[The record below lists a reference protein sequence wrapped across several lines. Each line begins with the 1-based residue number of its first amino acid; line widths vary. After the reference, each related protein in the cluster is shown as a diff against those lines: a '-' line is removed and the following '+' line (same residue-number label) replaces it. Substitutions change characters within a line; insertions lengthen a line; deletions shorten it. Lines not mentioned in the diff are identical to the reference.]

1 MIKIKFPL
9 LLPLMVAFLFSPS
22 LRATDPAANAVPRG
36 ARFIT
41 AVEGI
46 SEYRL
51 DNGLNVLLFPDAS
64 KQTATVNITY
74 QVGSRMENYGET
86 GMAHLLEHLL
96 FKGTPKHT
104 NIPQELS
111 QRGARP
117 NGTTWYDRTNYYE
130 TFAASEDN
138 LNWALELEA
147 DRMINSF
154 IARKDLDSEMT
165 VVRNEFESGE
175 NQPFSVLLKRI
186 AGAAYDWHN
195 YGKSTIGNRS
205 DIENVSIERLQAF
218 YRKYYQPDN
227 AVLLVA
233 GNIDARKTLTQVIRY
248 FGSIAKPK
256 RVIEAQYTVEPNQD
270 GERTVTVRR
279 VGDTQLVVA
288 AYHIASAQ
296 HADSAPISVMS
307 AILGDT
313 PTGRLHK
320 ALVEKGLATSAGTY
334 GMSGYDP
341 GLLLAFATL
350 RKQDSIDSARDTL
363 IKVMEGMAMEPPTDE
378 EVNRAKTKFSS
389 DFDRLLANTEQLGV
403 ALSESIA
410 AGDWRLLFLGRD
422 QMRKVTAADVQRVAL
437 NYLRTDNRTL
447 AVFVPTDKADRSE
460 IPPRPDVAALLRDY
474 KGDAAVTAG
483 EAFSPS
489 QENID
494 RRTTRADMPGGA
506 KLALLPKKTRG
517 SLVQAQVRLHL
528 GDLESLTGKGAIPG
542 ITAGLLSKGTRRL
555 TRQQLDDELA
565 RLKATL
571 NISGGADN
579 VTATIQTVREN
590 LPQVMHLAADSL
602 REPAFAPG
610 EFEQLKRQ
618 IQSGIEAQRREPQG
632 VAVNELQRLFNPYP
646 RGDPRYVGTFDE
658 QLAALDKVTLDDVRR
673 FHSEFYGASNAEI
686 AVVGDFDTQEVTRL
700 AGELFGDWNSPRKF
714 ARLVSRNRD
723 VPAVN
728 QTIETPDKANAFFIA
743 RENLKLRDDDI
754 DYPAMELGN
763 YMLGGGFL
771 NSRLSTRI
779 RQKEGLSYG
788 VGSQLAASSQDPVGY
803 LIGYAIYA
811 PQNVVRLEAAFREE
825 IDRALKDGFSGE
837 EVAAAKRGWLDSRKV
852 NRAQDEILVGALANN
867 LYLGRT
873 MQWSADLEKKVEALT
888 PEQIRDAMR
897 RHIDPARISVI
908 KAGEFAKA
916 GAK

>member
-1 MIKIKFPL
+1 MKQILAVAPL
-9 LLPLMVAFLFSPS
+9 LPALLFTPPAVAADVMPALPQGTQL
-22 LRATDPAANAVPRG
+22 
-36 ARFIT
+36 IT
-41 AVEGI
+41 SVEGI
-46 SEYRL
+46 TEYRL
-51 DNGLNVLLFPDAS
+51 DNGLRVLLAPDQS
-64 KQTATVNITY
+64 KQTITVNITY

-86 GMAHLLEHLL
+86 GMAHLLEHLM

-117 NGTTWYDRTNYYE
+117 NGTTWYDRTNYFE
-130 TFAASEDN
+130 TFAATDDN

-147 DRMINSF
+147 DRMVNSF

-175 NQPFSVLLKRI
+175 NKPFSVLLKRI

-205 DIENVSIERLQAF
+205 DIENVSIDRLQAF

-233 GNIDARKTLTQVIRY
+233 GNIDPRKTLPQVVKY
-248 FGSIAKPK
+248 FAPLARPK
-256 RVIEAQYTVEPNQD
+256 RVIEPQYTVEPNQD

-279 VGDTQLVVA
+279 VGDTQLIVA
-288 AYHIASAQ
+288 SYHIASAQ
-296 HADSAPISVMS
+296 HADSAPLTIMS
-307 AILGDT
+307 LILGDT

-320 ALVEKGLATSAGTY
+320 ALVEKGLATSAGAYDT
-334 GMSGYDP
+334 SSYDP

-363 IKVMEGMAMEPPTDE
+363 LKVMEGFATQPPTEE
-378 EVNRAKTKFSS
+378 EVNRAKVKFSS

-422 QMRKVTAADVQRVAL
+422 QIRKVTAADVQRVAL
-437 NYLRTDNRTL
+437 HYLKNDNRTL
-447 AVFVPTDKADRSE
+447 AMFIPTDKPDRAE
-460 IPPRPDVAALLRDY
+460 IPARPDVAALLKDY
-474 KGDAAVTAG
+474 KGDAAVAAG
-483 EAFSPS
+483 EAFDPS

-494 RRTTRADMPGGA
+494 RRTTRASLPGGM
-506 KLALLPKKTRG
+506 KLALLPKNTRG
-517 SLVQAQVRLHL
+517 SLVQAQVRLHF
-528 GDLESLTGKGAIPG
+528 GDLESLTGKGAAPG
-542 ITAGLLSKGTRRL
+542 VSAGLLSKGTRRL

-571 NISGGADN
+571 SISGGADSA
-579 VTATIQTVREN
+579 TATIQTVREN
-590 LPQVMHLAADSL
+590 LPQVMRLMADSL
-602 REPAFAPG
+602 REPAFSPG

-618 IQSGIEAQRREPQG
+618 AQSAIEAQRREPQG

-646 RGDPRYVGTFDE
+646 KGDPRYVGTFDE
-658 QLAALDKVTLDDVRR
+658 QLTALGKVTLGDVKR
-673 FHSEFYGASNAEI
+673 FHTDFYGASDAEL
-686 AVVGDFDTQEVTRL
+686 AVVGDFDMAELTKL
-700 AGELFGDWNSPRKF
+700 AGELFGDWKSPHQF
-714 ARLVSRNRD
+714 ARLVSVYRD
-723 VPAVN
+723 IPPMN

-743 RENLKLRDDDI
+743 RENLKLRDDDP

-788 VGSQLAASSQDPVGY
+788 VGSQLAVSSQEQVGY

-811 PQNVVRLEAAFREE
+811 PQNVAKLEAAFRGE
-825 IDRALKDGFSGE
+825 IERVLKDGFTGD

-852 NRAQDEILVGALANN
+852 NRAQDEILVSALAIN
-867 LYLGRT
+867 LYLDRT
-873 MQWSADLEKKVEALT
+873 MQWSADLEKKLEALT

-897 RHIDPARISVI
+897 RHIDPAKISVI

-916 GAK
+916 GAQ